1 MKSIPVISS
10 DEATR
15 FFSAERQDYMPVVI
29 RGLCS
34 HWPMVN
40 QSTEDVVKT
49 LLAQSAPVEVNAFK
63 TPLEDRGE
71 LRFNDTATGFNFLQR
86 KMPFA
91 DGVRAIFHE
100 THTPTSCMY
109 MGSSHARRVTPNL
122 MATHPLSIVPAGTEP
137 RLWIG
142 NESLVGAHYDVSD
155 NLAVVVAGRRRF
167 TLFPPAQIDNLYI
180 GPMDVT
186 PAGQPMSMVS
196 LRSPDIARFP
206 KFEKALSEAYMAELE
221 PGDAIFIP
229 SLWWHAVEGMDR
241 FNMLVNYWWNANSIG
256 VDSGNEALVHS
267 ILTISQ
273 LPLAERQAW
282 KAFFDHYVFQESH
295 HPLDF
300 LPEDMRGVL
309 GTMNDERYRML
320 RRYLLMRMGVH

>member
-15 FFSAERQDYMPVVI
+15 FFSAERQDYTPVVI
-29 RGLCS
+29 RGLCA

-49 LLAQSAPVEVNAFK
+49 LLAHSAAVDVSAFK

-71 LRFNDTATGFNFLQR
+71 LRFNENADGFNFLQR

-91 DGVRAIFHE
+91 DCLRAIFQE
-100 THTPTSCMY
+100 TKTPTSCMY
-109 MGSSHARRVTPNL
+109 MGSSHASRVTPNL
-122 MATHPLSIVPAGTEP
+122 MATHPLPIVPAGTEP

-142 NESLVGAHYDVSD
+142 NESLIGAHYDVSD
-155 NLAVVVAGRRRF
+155 NIAVVVAGRRRF

-206 KFEKALSEAYMAELE
+206 KFERALSEAYVADLE

-309 GTMNDERYRML
+309 GSMNDERYRML
-320 RRYLLMRMGVH
+320 RRYLLMRMGVQ